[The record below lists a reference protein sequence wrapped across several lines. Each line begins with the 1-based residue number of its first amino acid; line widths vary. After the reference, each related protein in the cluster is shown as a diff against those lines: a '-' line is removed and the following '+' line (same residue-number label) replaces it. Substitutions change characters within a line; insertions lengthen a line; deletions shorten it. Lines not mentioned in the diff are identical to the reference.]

1 VTGTWPGRVLPVVAV
16 LAVLAAAWQA
26 AALAVANPRLLPT
39 PGRVVEQAWAQRDV
53 LAQHTTATL
62 GVTAAGFAVSVAV
75 AWALAL
81 LVDQVPALGRGLV
94 PVLVASQTVPVVA
107 VAPLVVLWFGFGLAP
122 KVLVVTLVTFF
133 PLVVGLVEGLRAAG
147 PSATALLASMG
158 ASRWQEL
165 RWVRLPGALPRF
177 FTALRIAVTYAV
189 VGAVFAEYVGAVQGL
204 GTYMNMQRAA
214 FRTDLVLAA
223 VGLCALV
230 SVTLYAATWALER
243 LVVPW
248 AHPRAVRRG

>member
-1 VTGTWPGRVLPVVAV
+1 MTRRAAARALPVTVV
-16 LAVLAAAWQA
+16 LVVLGAGWHLAA
-26 AALAVANPRLLPT
+26 LTVANPRLLPT
-39 PGRVVEQAWAQRDV
+39 PSRVVEQAWAQRDV
-53 LAQHTTATL
+53 LAEHTAATL
-62 GVTAAGFAVSVAV
+62 GVTAAGFAVSVVV

-81 LVDQVPALGRGLV
+81 LVDLVPGLGRGVV
-94 PVLVASQTVPVVA
+94 PVLVASQTIPVVA
-107 VAPLVVLWFGFGLAP
+107 LAPLVVLWFGFGLLP

-147 PSATALLASMG
+147 PGATALLTSMG
-158 ASRWQEL
+158 ASRWQQL

-189 VGAVFAEYVGAVQGL
+189 VGAVFAEYVGAVRGL

-223 VGLCALV
+223 VALCALV
-230 SVTLYAATWALER
+230 SVVLYGLTWALER
-243 LVVPW
+243 AVVPW
-248 AHPRAVRRG
+248 AHPRAVARA